1 MFHVKRDFKYYFLF
15 FFGGGMFRGLLIFV
29 SLLSLD
35 RNQKSDFNNPPLTS
49 SFLLDFISAQ
59 YLLDYTKKSKD
70 NAMVGNDPTS
80 GLFTLFSEYQ
90 SQNSVAAFFL
100 HVNFLTDYA
109 LQYSKVAHMFYVSSG
124 LSLK

>member
-1 MFHVKRDFKYYFLF
+1 
-15 FFGGGMFRGLLIFV
+15 MFRGLLIFV
-29 SLLSLD
+29 SLFSLD

-49 SFLLDFISAQ
+49 SFLLYFISAQ